1 MLMEFQTK
9 LLHGKAVDNY
19 ANGST
24 VPPVSLANAFAY
36 ESSEQLEKVFQ
47 NRAPGFAYT
56 RIANPTVDAF
66 ERRVNELEGG
76 IGGVACSSGMS
87 AVTLS
92 LLNILQAGDEVIAG
106 SALFGGTLD
115 LLHDLEAFGIKVH
128 FIPRVEKALIE
139 PFLTDK
145 TRAVFGEI
153 VGNPALNVMDV
164 RETADFLHG
173 KGVPLIVDSTTSTP
187 YLLNPIQYGAD
198 VVGHSTSKYING
210 SGDAISGIIIDSGNF
225 SWSPER
231 YPGMKEYKKYGKFA
245 YLVKLR
251 NGIWRNMGGCLA
263 PMNAYLNI
271 IGMETLGLRMERVC
285 NNAFRLA
292 QALEKLEGVSV
303 NYPLLES
310 SPYHELAEKQL
321 SGKGGAILTIRAG
334 SKERAYKLINHQKY
348 SGDSSG
354 VYNLYP
360 QYAGGNGRG
369 WSVRR
374 HNPYQCGYRRY
385 KRFDKGFH
393 RGSGEP
399 WRRIIH
405 DIHIIRRFGR
415 NMIVTGQR
423 RWFKNRITDRQSETR
438 EAPEVQECPVKWNS
452 MIFRASFCSKIF
464 SDIESVSETVS
475 L

>member
-198 VVGHSTSKYING
+198 VVVHSTSKYING

-225 SWSPER
+225 DWEASGKFPSLTEPNPSYHGISFTKAVGPAAFVTKIRAILLRDTGATISPIHSFIFLQGLETLSLRVER
-231 YPGMKEYKKYGKFA
+231 HVENALKVVDYLNNHPLVEKVNHPAVSDDPEQQALYKKYFPNGGGSIFTFEIKGDAQKAKDFIDNLELFSLLA
-245 YLVKLR
+245 NVADVKSLVIHPATTTHSQCTEEELLDQ
-251 NGIWRNMGGCLA
+251 GIKPN
-263 PMNAYLNI
+263 
-271 IGMETLGLRMERVC
+271 
-285 NNAFRLA
+285 
-292 QALEKLEGVSV
+292 
-303 NYPLLES
+303 
-310 SPYHELAEKQL
+310 
-321 SGKGGAILTIRAG
+321 TIRLSIG
-334 SKERAYKLINHQKY
+334 TEHI
-348 SGDSSG
+348 D
-354 VYNLYP
+354 
-360 QYAGGNGRG
+360 
-369 WSVRR
+369 
-374 HNPYQCGYRRY
+374 
-385 KRFDKGFH
+385 D
-393 RGSGEP
+393 
-399 WRRIIH
+399 IIQ
-405 DIHIIRRFGR
+405 DLDEA
-415 NMIVTGQR
+415 
-423 RWFKNRITDRQSETR
+423 FKAVE
-438 EAPEVQECPVKWNS
+438 
-452 MIFRASFCSKIF
+452 
-464 SDIESVSETVS
+464 
-475 L
+475 

>member
-1 MLMEFQTK
+1 MEFQTK

-24 VPPVSLANAFAY
+24 VPPISLANAFAY

-198 VVGHSTSKYING
+198 VVVHSTSKYING

-245 YLVKLR
+245 YFVKLR

-271 IGMETLGLRMERVC
+271 IRMETLGLRMERVC
-285 NNAFRLA
+285 DNAMQLA
-292 QALEKLEGVSV
+292 AYLETIPGISV
-303 NYPLLES
+303 NYPGLAS
-310 SPYHELAEKQL
+310 SPWNGVAKQL
-321 SGKGGAILTIRAG
+321 LDGRFGAILTIRVG
-334 SKERAYKLINHQKY
+334 SKERAFAIMNALTIPQIVSNIGDTKTLIVHPESTLAAHSTEQEKI
-348 SGDSSG
+348 DAA
-354 VYNLYP
+354 VFDDMI
-360 QYAGGNGRG
+360 RI
-369 WSVRR
+369 SV
-374 HNPYQCGYRRY
+374 GI
-385 KRFDKGFH
+385 
-393 RGSGEP
+393 E
-399 WRRIIH
+399 
-405 DIHIIRRFGR
+405 
-415 NMIVTGQR
+415 
-423 RWFKNRITDRQSETR
+423 
-438 EAPEVQECPVKWNS
+438 
-452 MIFRASFCSKIF
+452 
-464 SDIESVSETVS
+464 DIEDLKQDFTAAIQNTAG
-475 L
+475 